1 MCLYEGSISMNH
13 DRIVHITLSLYGLYK
28 FIPTF
33 WCSYWCSS
41 IEWITWLLNSLK
53 YVFLHNICTTF
64 NVFFFFC
71 FIVFSFTDPEWA
83 SYTLGVFVCH
93 SCSGL
98 HRNIAQISKVKSIF
112 LDPWSVAELEVKAL
126 FTPSCKKKT
135 WHTIVFLFVMT
146 WSHRCWLSKPPLLFF
161 ILHFVTVWC
170 VIYVAIT
177 HVTAIDPYEDLT
189 SGTEIVRGEE
199 STKNVIK

>member
-1 MCLYEGSISMNH
+1 MNH

-126 FTPSCKKKT
+126 FTPSCKKKLDT
-135 WHTIVFLFVMT
+135 LLSSSLWWPGPIDVDSQNRLCFFLHLAFCNCLMCDIRSYNSCH
-146 WSHRCWLSKPPLLFF
+146 SHWPL
-161 ILHFVTVWC
+161 WRS
-170 VIYVAIT
+170 YKW
-177 HVTAIDPYEDLT
+177 YRN
-189 SGTEIVRGEE
+189 SQRWR
-199 STKNVIK
+199 KY